1 MYGAIWIYTSIK
13 VMNLAVSMVE
23 AEQTLICNFAA
34 KLSVQ
39 IDESA
44 ARAEVH
50 DICFA
55 TVVDNFILFS

>member
-1 MYGAIWIYTSIK
+1 
-13 VMNLAVSMVE
+13 MNLAVFMVE
-23 AEQTLICNFAA
+23 VEQTLICNFAV
-34 KLSVQ
+34 KHLLSVQ
-39 IDESA
+39 IDKSA

>member
-1 MYGAIWIYTSIK
+1 
-13 VMNLAVSMVE
+13 MNLAVSMVE
-23 AEQTLICNFAA
+23 VEQTLICNFAA
-34 KLSVQ
+34 KHLLSVQ

>member
-1 MYGAIWIYTSIK
+1 MNIYIYKSHEFGCFQ
-13 VMNLAVSMVE
+13 V
-23 AEQTLICNFAA
+23 EQTLICNFAA
-34 KLSVQ
+34 KHLLSVQ